1 MRTMNFCKDCKYCK
15 GIGYDFWC
23 GEGHTEYE
31 VFLGE
36 TNCPY
41 YKFYDWSKGTPD
53 RVMNKTKNEKY
64 TLREFDLDF
73 YQLMKPIA
81 NMILWEYGL
90 RLVGDDDC
98 YTLDCFNYKM
108 FRNKLMEE
116 LKYSLEEGE

>member
-1 MRTMNFCKDCKYCK
+1 MKFCKDCKYVK
-15 GIGYDFWC
+15 GIGFDFWC
-23 GEGHTEYE
+23 GEGHTKYE

-41 YKFYDWSKGTPD
+41 YEFHDWSKGIPD
-53 RVMNKTKNEKY
+53 SVMDKTKNEKY
-64 TLREFDLDF
+64 KLRSFDLDF

-90 RLVGDDDC
+90 KLVGDNDN